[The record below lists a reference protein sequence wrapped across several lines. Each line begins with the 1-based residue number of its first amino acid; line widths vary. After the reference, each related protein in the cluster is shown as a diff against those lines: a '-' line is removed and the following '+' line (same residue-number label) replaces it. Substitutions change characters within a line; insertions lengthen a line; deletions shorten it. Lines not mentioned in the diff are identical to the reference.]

1 MNEIKTVIFDV
12 DGVII
17 NSKEIKLSSVI
28 LILKQFNL
36 TYEDVKEI
44 LDGRMFLLNR
54 IIWLKEI
61 INKYKLDTTVENLSK
76 LFTKHIEDNL
86 DKVPTINET
95 INFIEKEHKNYTFFI
110 NTAMPHKDIENILEN
125 KKLKQYFKEIYSF
138 DTGNKKENIL
148 SIMKKY
154 NFEPKAVLF
163 VDDEEKN
170 ISDTKELEIKTL
182 LFDIT
187 KSKNYYN

>member
-1 MNEIKTVIFDV
+1 
-12 DGVII
+12 
-17 NSKEIKLSSVI
+17 
-28 LILKQFNL
+28 
-36 TYEDVKEI
+36 
-44 LDGRMFLLNR
+44 
-54 IIWLKEI
+54 
-61 INKYKLDTTVENLSK
+61 
-76 LFTKHIEDNL
+76 
-86 DKVPTINET
+86 
-95 INFIEKEHKNYTFFI
+95 
-110 NTAMPHKDIENILEN
+110 MPHKDIENILEN